1 MTAMRRSSAGEINS
15 LQGQLFHYAKD
26 LQLMVEQHSK
36 LQDNYRLLLQSVGR
50 PVPSADQLPLA
61 LLASTPLYVVTDGDG
76 AIVRTSAAA
85 GTVFRKP
92 GTSLRGK
99 SMLRLVAPEHHKM
112 IRATLA
118 KMKAAF
124 APGGIEQRSLSMVGR
139 VPVKVRIA
147 FELLAMQIQ
156 LDGRREICWFLK
168 QTKPEHTAWLTN
180 QERFLKD
187 VSGGLGLMVTDPYG
201 AIHYTNPAFCESTG
215 YSSDELQSNNPRML
229 GSGLHGAAY
238 YQDFWLEL
246 LERGHWCGEIF
257 NRRKGGQVYLAW
269 QTIRMVEDMN
279 NKVVSYIAATT
290 DLTLRES
297 TTTDLVG
304 LSYLDLLTG
313 LPARTLFED
322 RLARAILAAAHR
334 QSELCV
340 LSLDLDQFK
349 CINDEYGHAVGD
361 QILRE
366 IGTRL
371 KACVP
376 HCDAVARVGGDE
388 FLVLLHQVAGHRGA
402 AYMAR
407 RLLDSIRLPIK
418 LNDQTLTVSASIGGA
433 IYPDTARDPSALLEN
448 AEAAMYSA
456 KLSSAGILFFKPEIA
471 TPQNPR
477 IAIEI
482 WRAVERVE
490 LELHYQPQIVINGPT
505 RFRGCEALLRWRHP
519 DLGEIDPL
527 VFIPLAEQSGAITSM
542 GNWALSKACHQLRE
556 WNSYGLDDF
565 VMSVNVSLAQLR
577 DSGFAAF
584 VRQCLAETAIAARTL
599 ELDLTETSQLQ
610 FQPSD
615 RPLIEALAQLGVRIA
630 VSDSG
635 AAFSCLSR
643 LDNPRVSSLKMNP
656 DFVEKMVHD
665 PEARSIC
672 KCMIALGSIMEMDVI
687 AVGVESAEQAQLL
700 AEMGCTL
707 IQGFISG
714 RPKSGAALLQIA
726 MATQSLPTA
735 NSLTSDAWQ
744 PTLH

>member
-15 LQGQLFHYAKD
+15 LQGQLLHYAKD

-36 LQDNYRLLLQSVGR
+36 LQDNYRMLLQSVGR

-61 LLASTPLYVVTDGDG
+61 LLASTPLYVVTDSDG
-76 AIVRTSAAA
+76 VIVRSSAAA
-85 GTVFRKP
+85 STVFRKP
-92 GTSLRGK
+92 GTPLRGE
-99 SMLRLVAPEHHKM
+99 SLLRLVAPEHHKM
-112 IRATLA
+112 VRTLLA
-118 KMKAAF
+118 KMEAAS

-168 QTKPEHTAWLTN
+168 QTKPAQTAWLAN

-201 AIHYTNPAFCESTG
+201 AIQFTNLAFCESTG
-215 YSSDELQSNNPRML
+215 YSSDELQSNNPRIL
-229 GSGLHGAAY
+229 GSGLQGAAY

-269 QTIRMVEDMN
+269 QTIRMVEDVN

-297 TTTDLVG
+297 ITTDMVG
-304 LSYLDLLTG
+304 LSYLDPLTG

-322 RLARAILAAAHR
+322 RLARAILAAAHH

-349 CINDEYGHAVGD
+349 HINDEYGHAVGD

-376 HCDAVARVGGDE
+376 HGDAVARVGGDE

-407 RLLDSIRLPIK
+407 RLIDSIRLPIK

-471 TPQNPR
+471 TPQKPR
-477 IAIEI
+477 MATEI

-490 LELHYQPQIVINGPT
+490 LELQYQPQIAINGPI

-519 DLGEIDPL
+519 DLGDIDPL
-527 VFIPLAEQSGAITSM
+527 VFIPLAEQNGAIASL

-556 WNSYGLDDF
+556 WNSHGLDDF

-577 DSGFAAF
+577 DSGFAGF
-584 VRQCLAETAIAARTL
+584 VRQCLAETAIPARAL

-610 FQPSD
+610 FEPSD
-615 RPLIEALAQLGVRIA
+615 RPLIETLAQLGVRIA

-643 LDNPRVSSLKMNP
+643 LDNPRVSSLKMNT

-726 MATQSLPTA
+726 MATQALPTD
-735 NSLTSDAWQ
+735 NGLPSDTWQ